1 MKPLDAIRKF
11 LTILHPEFGKVGNLI
26 VYENGLIVSRPQR
39 QEHSAYCRQIARDY
53 EKGIT
58 KWIL

>member
-26 VYENGLIVSRPQR
+26 VYENGLIVSRPQ
-39 QEHSAYCRQIARDY
+39 
-53 EKGIT
+53 
-58 KWIL
+58 